1 MKRLLLLLGF
11 VFTSFYSFAEEYAKT
26 YVGIGSNILEEAF
39 VDDNKVYSIEYTA
52 GGVVKQFYSFGHQV
66 SINLDKFEFNGS
78 TVKPYWI
85 SKEAFKDNTDLI
97 SINAPYVEHIGE
109 SAFSGCL
116 NLRSCSFYVSGEA
129 FKQSDLNY
137 IGPFAFYGCSSLESF
152 YLPSKSYN
160 PIVIACEISRFAFA
174 DCTNLKDLTV
184 NHYCYIRASAF
195 ENCHS
200 LSNVS
205 ITSCELIES
214 RAFSGCC
221 SLNAFSIPGNV
232 SLLGDSVFHNCI
244 NLSFLDIP
252 EKVKQIGNDIISGC
266 ISLKKV
272 FSNISNPFF
281 VSDWGIDVSGITL
294 YVPEAAIAYYVL
306 FDCWNQFK
314 SIYGV
319 IDSSYSVD
327 DVNRDGSIDISDVV
341 YLVNRILNQ

>member
-1 MKRLLLLLGF
+1 MPGTFYDPNAVIETERLFLRPL
-11 VFTSFYSFAEEYAKT
+11 
-26 YVGIGSNILEEAF
+26 
-39 VDDNKVYSIEYTA
+39 VYSDALAI
-52 GGVVKQFYSFGHQV
+52 FHMISH
-66 SINLDKFEFNGS
+66 DKD
-78 TVKPYWI
+78 VLKYY
-85 SKEAFKDNTDLI
+85 L
-97 SINAPYVEHIGE
+97 APYIE
-109 SAFSGCL
+109 
-116 NLRSCSFYVSGEA
+116 NEA
-129 FKQSDLNY
+129 A
-137 IGPFAFYGCSSLESF
+137 FAFYGCSSLESF

-252 EKVKQIGNDIISGC
+252 EKVKQIGNNIISGC

-281 VSDWGIDVSGITL
+281 VSDWGMDVSGITL

-341 YLVNRILNQ
+341 YLVNRILTQ